1 MCKVQS
7 IVYWNILFQTVD
19 VSMFGT
25 VNLAGVLMVNIQTKN
40 SVCSLLTCKLYFIS
54 EGKGDMQVT
63 GLPEE

>member
-7 IVYWNILFQTVD
+7 IVYWDILFQTVD

-40 SVCSLLTCKLYFIS
+40 SLLTSKLYFIS
-54 EGKGDMQVT
+54 ESKGDM
-63 GLPEE
+63 

>member
-7 IVYWNILFQTVD
+7 IVYWDILFHTVD

-40 SVCSLLTCKLYFIS
+40 SVCSLLTSKLYFIS
-54 EGKGDMQVT
+54 ESKGDM
-63 GLPEE
+63 

>member
-7 IVYWNILFQTVD
+7 IVYWDILFQTVD

-40 SVCSLLTCKLYFIS
+40 SVCSLLTCKLYILFQRVRVIC
-54 EGKGDMQVT
+54 K
-63 GLPEE
+63 